1 MSSAAR
7 LVILMS
13 ADPTEFTAPLNDNLA
28 DWCESGLLGEVVWL
42 CAQDLATHLH
52 NAECWANRNQAWQK
66 TTLAAAMSQ
75 QFFGEVWLAALRHP
89 HATNE
94 PTLKE
99 AARHAEEQAHS
110 ILSQMVGTDSNFRS
124 FTVKIARETAT
135 STAQD
140 CTPVW
145 DFHLIHDAMVATH
158 SNLPKVSASASSPLS
173 LCAIVALCA
182 AGGWRNVDT
191 SMGIDSD
198 VADGVF
204 KPVRFVRCQLRVLH
218 TPLILGFAIPSA
230 TPTAPPW
237 PLPQVANVQRAH
249 PDAVPPLALATDLA
263 QQSGLVCRQPP
274 TVPTAGRKYEFA
286 RLWKKFAGSIPAI
299 PGVSKYERALHRL
312 ADRTGGTNQES
323 KTKAHLQLAGTSDFS
338 DLVLHVRRSDFP
350 PLLDSSSGFIEAEDS
365 WKNVRDVMFGL
376 VDGSELIANV
386 NHPVDESK
394 SDPNRLLW
402 TDPQGLAPEYSPRDA
417 TDVWPDSNT
426 DEDETDEEELV
437 FGDPQRPKELP
448 HKDTLMERLTETLR
462 QAIAQ
467 AQQNF
472 IDNCAIAT
480 VDDHYDQAKSSQRKA
495 RVVGAVLSVVTFISL
510 LLMLD
515 QRWPTLAGVIETIT
529 PFGVPRS
536 DWGIG
541 SYIIILLAL
550 LGGLIWFGKLF
561 DQMLEER
568 QQLESIYAQ
577 RHRLGIYSSHYA
589 AELLRLWG
597 VGQQYADHRLII
609 TEFLHRPFGNVV
621 ANDGSTLKV
630 SDLPFR
636 QDPPAAMLVT
646 CADVNPRKLPDIH
659 RHNQKTAVAPKW
671 LNEAYGRV
679 YSIWKQSFHRRVVG
693 EFLDPDHDITAR
705 NTVIHKNRRDGSD
718 LFGARTEFSTSVV
731 GASGFAET
739 GWALRQASDE
749 RTITLL
755 EQHRDKPEDLLAA
768 FGNIRSVHGAYPGI
782 SAEEFF
788 SFSHSQHELTWRSL
802 LAANTKAPQVNILT
816 SKIGVVPTVADK
828 RSLILAWQMVVSD
841 PVRPQAQAGW
851 QQDTSEQHPPTP
863 HKSIV

>member
-13 ADPTEFTAPLNDNLA
+13 ADPAEFTAPLNDNLA

-52 NAECWANRNQAWQK
+52 NAECWTNHNQTWQK

-89 HATNE
+89 HATND

-99 AARHAEEQAHS
+99 TARHTEEQAHS
-110 ILSQMVGTDSNFRS
+110 ILGQMVGTDSNFRS

-140 CTPVW
+140 CTPAW

-158 SNLPKVSASASSPLS
+158 SNLPKVGASASSPLS

-182 AGGWRNVDT
+182 ASGWYNVDT
-191 SMGIDSD
+191 SINIGSD

-237 PLPQVANVQRAH
+237 PLPQVDNVQRAH
-249 PDAVPPLALATDLA
+249 PDAVPPLSLATNLA

-274 TVPTAGRKYEFA
+274 TVPKAGRKYEFA

-299 PGVSKYERALHRL
+299 PAVSKYEQALHRF
-312 ADRTGGTNQES
+312 ADRTGGTSQES
-323 KTKAHLQLAGTSDFS
+323 TTKAVLQLVDISDFP
-338 DLVLHVRRSDFP
+338 DLVLQVRRSDFP
-350 PLLDSSSGFIEAEDS
+350 PVLDPSNAFIEAEDS

-376 VDGSELIANV
+376 VDGSELIAKV
-386 NHPVDESK
+386 KHPVDETVK
-394 SDPNRLLW
+394 DPPRLLW
-402 TDPQGLAPEYSPRDA
+402 TDPRGLAPEQSPLDA
-417 TDVWPDSNT
+417 TDVWPVSKT
-426 DEDETDEEELV
+426 DEVQEEKLV
-437 FGDPQRPKELP
+437 GDTNKRSTKLQ

-472 IDNCAIAT
+472 IDNCVIAS

-495 RVVGAVLSVVTFISL
+495 RLVGAVLSVAIFISL

-515 QRWPTLAGVIETIT
+515 QRMPTLAGVIEGIT
-529 PFGVPRS
+529 PFGALRR

-541 SYIIILLAL
+541 FYIIILLAL

-561 DQMLEER
+561 DQMLEAR
-568 QQLESIYAQ
+568 HQLEAIYAQ

-609 TEFLHRPFGNVV
+609 TEFLHRPFGNLV
-621 ANDGSTLKV
+621 ANDRTTLNAAE
-630 SDLPFR
+630 LPFR

-646 CADVNPRKLPDIH
+646 HADVNPRKIPDIH
-659 RHNQKTAVAPKW
+659 RHGQRTAVAPKW

-679 YSIWKQSFHRRVVG
+679 YSIWKQSFQKRVVG

-718 LFGARTEFSTSVV
+718 LFGARTEFSTAVV
-731 GASGFAET
+731 GAFGLAET

-755 EQHRDKPEDLLAA
+755 EQHRDNPEEFLAA
-768 FGNIRSVHGAYPGI
+768 FGNIRTVHGAYPGI

-788 SFSHSQHELTWRSL
+788 RFSHSQHDLTWRSL
-802 LAANTKAPQVNILT
+802 LAANTEAPEVRKFT
-816 SKIGVVPTVADK
+816 SKIGIVPTVADK
-828 RSLILAWQMVVSD
+828 RSLILAWQMVISD
-841 PVRPQAQAGW
+841 PVRPQDQAGW
-851 QQDTSEQHPPTP
+851 RKDTTEQHLPTT
-863 HKSIV
+863 HESIV